1 MSKRKVGLYAR
12 TSTVQ
17 NQSTERQIEELKL
30 ICKNHDYEIVDIY
43 NDEGISGSKKS
54 RPELDRMMSD
64 VFKRKFDTL
73 MTLELSR
80 LGRSVS
86 NMCEILEQCKSSNV
100 SLFIVNQNIDTDQ
113 IIGTLFFN
121 ILNSISQFEKDLI
134 RERIISGLENA
145 KRKGVKL
152 GRQSTLNLE
161 KELKVIQMH
170 EKKIGINKIKQELGL
185 GYKTV
190 RKVIDTHKKKMVSG

>member
-1 MSKRKVGLYAR
+1 MNKRKVGLYAR

-17 NQSTERQIEELKL
+17 HQSTERQIEELKL

-43 NDEGISGSKKS
+43 NDEGVSGSKKN

-100 SLFIVNQNIDTDQ
+100 SLFIVNQKIDTDQ
-113 IIGTLFFN
+113 IIGEFFFN
-121 ILNSISQFEKDLI
+121 VLNSISQFEKDLI
-134 RERIISGLENA
+134 RERIMSGLENA

-152 GRQSTLNLE
+152 GRQSTLTLE

-170 EKKIGINKIKQELGL
+170 QKKIGINKIKQELGL

-190 RKVIDTHKKKMVSG
+190 RTVIDTHKKKMGSG

>member
-12 TSTVQ
+12 TSTLQ

-145 KRKGVKL
+145 KRKGIKL

-190 RKVIDTHKKKMVSG
+190 RKVIDTHKKKMRSG

>member
-17 NQSTERQIEELKL
+17 HQSTERQIEELKL

-43 NDEGISGSKKS
+43 NDEGVSGSKKN

-100 SLFIVNQNIDTDQ
+100 SLFIVNQKIDTDQ
-113 IIGTLFFN
+113 IIGEFFFN
-121 ILNSISQFEKDLI
+121 VLNSISQFEKDLI
-134 RERIISGLENA
+134 RERIMSGLENA

-152 GRQSTLNLE
+152 GRQSTLTLE

-170 EKKIGINKIKQELGL
+170 QKKIGINKIKQELGL

-190 RKVIDTHKKKMVSG
+190 RTVIDTHRKKMGSG

>member
-1 MSKRKVGLYAR
+1 MKKVGLYAR

-30 ICKNHDYEIVDIY
+30 ICKNHNYEIVDIY

-152 GRQSTLNLE
+152 GRPSNMNEGMIKSVKFMRGQGVS
-161 KELKVIQMH
+161 V
-170 EKKIGINKIKQELGL
+170 KKIAKDLKIGVCTV
-185 GYKTV
+185 YKV
-190 RKVIDTHKKKMVSG
+190 LQNNDMEKVA